1 MPKYSDVKD
10 TKITVQSIY
19 SIFLRTLED
28 ADTFR
33 KNPRVSQYDTVDGR
47 GRSLDSGRA
56 RYRRKKGW
64 ASDTVE
70 RYMSKNEAAFLL
82 LCDQAEEISKVM
94 YKYKLESAKKVYAF
108 AKGKAKN
115 PDLAKR
121 SFLKNSEKPAPASRD
136 SRVAEPSPR
145 QGMPKVTPRAAFLPP
160 FSVFLPSPSSLR
172 PPLASLLPFS
182 SAFSLSLSSSRHPSS
197 LFLLPW

>member
-121 SFLKNSEKPAPASRD
+121 SFLKNS
-136 SRVAEPSPR
+136 
-145 QGMPKVTPRAAFLPP
+145 
-160 FSVFLPSPSSLR
+160 
-172 PPLASLLPFS
+172 LAQFISEF
-182 SAFSLSLSSSRHPSS
+182 SAFILKAKIGRSFTVQFQNGRANIKDDISGEFKIFDYSAIEDAKTLVEVVKQT
-197 LFLLPW
+197 FT